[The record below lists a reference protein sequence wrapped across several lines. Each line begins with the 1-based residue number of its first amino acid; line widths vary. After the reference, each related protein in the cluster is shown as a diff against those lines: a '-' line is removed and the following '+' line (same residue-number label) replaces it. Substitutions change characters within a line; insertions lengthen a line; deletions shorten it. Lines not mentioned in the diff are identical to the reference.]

1 MESTRVLI
9 LDADQRSA
17 LAATRSLGS
26 KGIEVVTADCLT
38 PTLSG
43 CSRYS
48 TDHEVYCSPENK
60 RNFLADLSE
69 IISRHSIKIVIPFAE
84 TTIYTIQDHRD
95 QLPDVVIPIVDS
107 DTQLLIANKA
117 DLVDLCEKNGVPAP
131 KSIRCVGKQIS
142 EELLR
147 DFNYPLVLKP
157 SMSRV
162 FYEGEWLNGSV
173 KYAYSYSELVDICER
188 EKVFQH
194 FDFLIQE
201 YIEGHGVGV
210 FLLYEHGRLV
220 AQFSHRRIR
229 EKPPSGGVSVLCESV
244 AMDAKLL
251 DYSTRVLEM
260 NNWHGVAMVEWKV
273 DANDK
278 PFLMEINARFWG
290 SLQLAVDAGV
300 DFPYLLYLLCANRG
314 VDNPVKNYRVG
325 QRLRWLLG
333 DLDRLYL
340 VLRSKVVAR
349 DKLRSVAEFM
359 KLFGS
364 NTKYEI
370 NRISDPGP
378 FLYEL
383 KYYIRNILG
392 AGR

>member
-1 MESTRVLI
+1 MESARVLI

-26 KGIEVVTADCLT
+26 KGIEVVTADWVS
-38 PTLSG
+38 PNLSG
-43 CSRYS
+43 CSRFS
-48 TDHEVYCSPENK
+48 THQAVVSSPENK
-60 RNFLADLSE
+60 GDFLADLSKL
-69 IISRHSIKIVIPFAE
+69 ITQHSIDIVIPFAE
-84 TTIYTIQDHRD
+84 STIYTIQEHRD
-95 QLPDVVIPIVDS
+95 QLPNVVIPIADS

-117 DLVDLCEKNGVPAP
+117 SLVELCEKNGVPSP
-131 KSIRCVGKQIS
+131 KSIRCVGSQVNK
-142 EELLR
+142 ELLKN
-147 DFNYPLVLKP
+147 FNYPLVLKP

-162 FYEGEWLNGSV
+162 FHEGEWVNGSV
-173 KYAYSYSELVDICER
+173 KYAYSYSELVDILEK
-188 EKVFQH
+188 EKVFRH

-229 EKPPSGGVSVLCESV
+229 EKPPSGGVSVLCESI
-244 AMDAKLL
+244 AMDDKLL
-251 DYSTRVLEM
+251 AYSTRVLEM

-300 DFPYLLYLLCANRG
+300 DFPYLLYLLCANNG
-314 VDNPVKNYRVG
+314 VDTPVKDYKVG

-340 VLRSKVVAR
+340 VLRSKVESR
-349 DKLRSVAEFM
+349 EKFRSIAEFL
-359 KLFGS
+359 KLFGR
-364 NTKYEI
+364 NTNYEI
-370 NRISDPGP
+370 NRASDPGP
-378 FLYEL
+378 FFYEL
-383 KYYIRNILG
+383 KYYIRDVLG
-392 AGR
+392 VGR